1 MLQRFRK
8 EGRGAGER
16 GAALVEFALIL
27 PVLMALVLGMITGGA
42 AYNRQLSLTN
52 AVREGSRFAATLPG
66 GTTWATDVQTR
77 TVEAAGGDLASTNQV
92 CVRLVKSGSVVT
104 PTSSYSALGSECS
117 GVAAPTVTGSD
128 CVVQVWARR
137 LNGDKLQVIF
147 FTSTLSLKANSVARY
162 EKTVTGC

>member
-1 MLQRFRK
+1 MLQRIRQARA
-8 EGRGAGER
+8 GTGER
-16 GAALVEFALIL
+16 GAAMVEFALIL
-27 PVLMALVLGMITGGA
+27 PVLMALVFGMLTGGS

-52 AVREGSRFAATLPG
+52 AVREGSRFGATLPG
-66 GTTWATDVQTR
+66 GATWASDVQTR
-77 TVEAAGGDLASTNQV
+77 TVDASSGDLSSTNQV
-92 CVRLVKSGSVVT
+92 CVQLVKNGSVVT

-117 GVAAPTVTGSD
+117 GLAAPTVTGTD

-147 FTSTLSLKANSVARY
+147 FTTTLSLKSKSVARY